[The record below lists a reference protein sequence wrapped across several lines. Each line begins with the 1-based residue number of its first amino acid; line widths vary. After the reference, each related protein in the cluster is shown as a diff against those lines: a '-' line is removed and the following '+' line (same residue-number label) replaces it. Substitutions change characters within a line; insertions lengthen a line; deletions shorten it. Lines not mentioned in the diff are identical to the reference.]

1 MAPAT
6 PLLFLDDAKAPNC
19 RKHNGFK
26 DLGNYSEWPKVT
38 DTMIEAFDSFS
49 LLFLLRHTRNF
60 IAHRKLCRAI
70 VGHLC
75 DIRRWPCLHV
85 VM

>member
-38 DTMIEAFDSFS
+38 DAMIEARVSF
-49 LLFLLRHTRNF
+49 FTP
-60 IAHRKLCRAI
+60 RKRSNTNEGLT
-70 VGHLC
+70 
-75 DIRRWPCLHV
+75 
-85 VM
+85 